1 MTRARAPASRVSSWR
16 RPKSFRAD
24 QRERVPAASE
34 PVGRDKFANAP
45 ENAFKVA
52 RDAPVSTF
60 SIDVDTASYA
70 FVRAQLNRNVL
81 PPAASVR
88 TEELINYFPYAY
100 EAPASAS
107 EPFRAN
113 VAVFPNPGR
122 KAASSFA
129 LASKVMRCNR
139 RADRAQI
146 SFS

>member
-1 MTRARAPASRVSSWR
+1 MAQAEALRVAPE
-16 RPKSFRAD
+16 
-24 QRERVPAASE
+24 REHIPAASE

-60 SIDVDTASYA
+60 SIDVDTASYS

-100 EAPASAS
+100 EAPASAN

-113 VAVFPNPGR
+113 VAVFPNPWAEGR
-122 KAASSFA
+122 KLIRIGVKGYA
-129 LASKVMRCNR
+129 LQQTTG
-139 RADRAQI
+139 RAPT

>member
-1 MTRARAPASRVSSWR
+1 MRAPPLVSGGKMAQADVFVDHTR
-16 RPKSFRAD
+16 R
-24 QRERVPAASE
+24 EPAPGASE

-88 TEELINYFPYAY
+88 TE
-100 EAPASAS
+100 
-107 EPFRAN
+107 
-113 VAVFPNPGR
+113 
-122 KAASSFA
+122 
-129 LASKVMRCNR
+129 
-139 RADRAQI
+139 
-146 SFS
+146 